1 MHGGWGVVLTGHV
14 PVVYTEQGCF
24 AVRLSATTLDIL
36 PAFPP
41 SPLRT
46 ERMPVAS
53 LSFIITA
60 SDIGPDYQCVRLLFS
75 DKGGQFPSEEW
86 K

>member
-1 MHGGWGVVLTGHV
+1 MRVGWGVLTGGV
-14 PVVYTEQGCF
+14 AVVYTEQGCF
-24 AVRLSATTLDIL
+24 AAKLSATTFDIL

-41 SPLRT
+41 RPLRT

-60 SDIGPDYQCVRLLFS
+60 SDVGPDYQCVRLPFS
-75 DKGGQFPSEEW
+75 DKGGQLPSEEW